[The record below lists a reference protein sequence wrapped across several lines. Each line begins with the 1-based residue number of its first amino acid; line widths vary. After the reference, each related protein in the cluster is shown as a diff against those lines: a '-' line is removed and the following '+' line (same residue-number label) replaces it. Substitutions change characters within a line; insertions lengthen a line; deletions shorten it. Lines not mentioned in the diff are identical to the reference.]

1 MLAYLVRCGAL
12 VLATCG
18 AIAAMSSVA
27 RADLVLMDANGTQVV
42 NPAASLTDLGAQG
55 FATAPRM
62 LTLQTEIVETG
73 SVLPVDAAQ
82 GDAVSGANKSTTPT
96 LATLGWTGGGS
107 PVGVGFDPEQT
118 ANGGLTMQSLVL
130 TIYNGTTPVVGGSF
144 SLFIGL
150 VPLDFTAVDLA
161 LQQSNGSCALPLW
174 PECCRADPVQHH
186 PGAARFVRVLRRA
199 CGNAWLSGWCACCL
213 PAVNPAAPKPSSA
226 STPPPPFPAPSLVL
240 DSPA

>member
-1 MLAYLVRCGAL
+1 
-12 VLATCG
+12 
-18 AIAAMSSVA
+18 MSSVA

-82 GDAVSGANKSTTPT
+82 GDAVPGVNRSTTPT

-107 PVGVGFDPEQT
+107 HVGVGFDPEQT

-144 SLFIGL
+144 SLL
-150 VPLDFTAVDLA
+150 PSLAPLDFTAVDLA
-161 LQQSNGSCALPLW
+161 LQPSNGSAVFHFGLNAAEQTQFNTIL
-174 PECCRADPVQHH
+174 AQ
-186 PGAARFVRVLRRA
+186 PGSSGFFAGLAATLGCPAGAPAF
-199 CGNAWLSGWCACCL
+199 CL
-213 PAVNPAAPKPSSA
+213 PSTGGPETFIGFNAAAAVPGPIAGAGLPGLILAGGGLLGWWRRRSP
-226 STPPPPFPAPSLVL
+226 TPGR
-240 DSPA
+240 